1 MGDIENIKTIA
12 VIGAGTLGH
21 GIAFVALLGGFE
33 KVILSDINEEALEIG
48 AKKIEK
54 EVERLTSEE
63 KFRYMLA
70 NYGDAGSY
78 FAGQDLKEILADP
91 NRVGTVASGESV
103 EEIMSRLVK
112 EVNLKKAVENADYI
126 IESVSENMK
135 IKKEVFKKLNE
146 YAPPHAVLATNSSS
160 LSISEI
166 AKDSGRPD
174 KVIGMHFFHP
184 FLMQLIEITRGDQSS
199 VESIEIGAAVGLKLP
214 CITGKRETIKLDKE
228 SPGFIANRIQSAGLM
243 YMCKVMDKAKELG
256 VPWERID
263 ADLGVAFPVGAC
275 EIIDSIGIDVVYDVQ
290 KYLETALS
298 PDFAPGKV
306 LSNFLE
312 LGNLGKKTGKG
323 FYEWDEEGKR
333 KDKVDKSSIEPSGLL
348 SLEALLA
355 IQLNEGCRILEEG
368 IVSNYKL
375 VDKAVNKG
383 FNTPGP
389 FLAGKRKYKEYIPL
403 LDKLADETGIE
414 YFRPCELMRSGEF
427 LKMRR

>member
-1 MGDIENIKTIA
+1 MGDIEKIKTIA

-21 GIAFVALLGGFE
+21 GIALVSLLAGFK

-54 EVERLTSEE
+54 EVERISSEE
-63 KFRYMLA
+63 KFRDMIA
-70 NYGDAGSY
+70 GYGDAKSY
-78 FAGQDLKEILADP
+78 FAGQELEEILADP
-91 NRVGTVASGESV
+91 NRVGTIASGETV
-103 EEIMSRLVK
+103 KKIMDRLVK
-112 EVNLKKAVENADYI
+112 EVDLKKAVENADYV

-135 IKKEVFKKLNE
+135 IKIEVFKKLNE

-184 FLMQLIEITRGDQSS
+184 FLMPLIEITRGDKSS
-199 VESIEIGAAVGLKLP
+199 VESIEIGSAVGLKLP

-263 ADLGVAFPVGAC
+263 ADLGAAFPIGAC
-275 EIIDSIGIDVVYDVQ
+275 EIIDSIGIDVVYEVQ

-306 LSNFLE
+306 LSDFIE
-312 LGNLGKKTGKG
+312 SGNLGKKTGKG

-333 KDKVDKSSIEPSGLL
+333 KVQVDKSSIEPSGLL

-368 IVSNYKL
+368 IVPNFKL
-375 VDKAVNKG
+375 VDRAVVKG

-389 FLAGKRKYKEYIPL
+389 FLAGKRKYKEYISL

-414 YFRPCELMRSGEF
+414 YFRPCELLRSGKF
-427 LKMRR
+427 LNMRR